1 VYRFLLTRRWLG
13 LLAVALLVAATC
25 ALLGRWQVHRLE
37 AQHANNHLITRN
49 ASASPVPAPELLGVG
64 RGPAESREYARV
76 RATGH
81 YDTAHRLLVRN
92 RPHEGQ
98 VGFYVVLPLVTA
110 DGPALLVNRG
120 WVPAGES
127 ATDVPDVPAPPAGDV
142 TVVGRVRPSESAATR
157 GGTPPPGQVTRI
169 DVPQIAKDLPYDV
182 YGGYADLVRER
193 PAPRRAPVAIDAPE
207 TSEGPHLAYAFQWFL
222 FACLALGGYVVLA
235 RREAA
240 DRRAAAPGET
250 VSVPVRI
257 SG

>member
-13 LLAVALLVAATC
+13 LLAVTVLVAATC
-25 ALLGRWQVHRLE
+25 VLLGRWQVHRLE
-37 AQHANNHLITRN
+37 ARHANNDLITRN
-49 ASASPVPAPELLGVG
+49 ASARPVPPADLVG
-64 RGPAESREYARV
+64 LDRGPASDQQYARV
-76 RATGH
+76 RATGR
-81 YDTAHRLLVRN
+81 YDTAHQLLVRN

-98 VGFYVVLPLVTA
+98 VGYYVVLPLVTA

-127 ATDVPDVPAPPAGDV
+127 ATDVPDVPAPPAGEV
-142 TVVGRVRPSESAATR
+142 TVIGRVRPSEPHQTR

-169 DVPQIAKDLPYDV
+169 DIPQIEADLPYDV
-182 YGGYADLVRER
+182 YGGYADLVREQ

-222 FACLALGGYVVLA
+222 FACMALGGYVVLA

-240 DRRAAAPGET
+240 DRRAAVTGAT
-250 VSVPVRI
+250 TTVPVRI
-257 SG
+257 AG

>member
-25 ALLGRWQVHRLE
+25 VLLGRWQLHRLE
-37 AQHANNHLITRN
+37 ARHANNDLITRN
-49 ASASPVPAPELLGVG
+49 ASARPVPAAELLGVD
-64 RGPAESREYARV
+64 RGPAADRQYARV
-76 RATGH
+76 RATGR
-81 YDTAHRLLVRN
+81 YDAAHQLLVRN
-92 RPHEGQ
+92 RPHDGQ
-98 VGFYVVLPLVTA
+98 VGFYVVVPLVTA

-142 TVVGRVRPSESAATR
+142 TVVGRVRPSEPASTR
-157 GGTPPPGQVTRI
+157 GGTPPAGQVTRI
-169 DVPQIAKDLPYDV
+169 DVPQIQRDLPYDV
-182 YGGYADLVRER
+182 FGGYADLVTER

-240 DRRAAAPGET
+240 DRRAAVTGET
-250 VSVPVRI
+250 TTVPVRI
-257 SG
+257 AG